1 MKRFLQGMV
10 LVGFASLAFA
20 GDPSDEDGAYETEL
34 DTLQQR
40 IEAAQ
45 EGEQPRH
52 PTSRERGLEAAL
64 AEMQDRAVRAEAALT
79 TCQTEL
85 AEAKK

>member
-1 MKRFLQGMV
+1 VKRLLQGMV
-10 LVGFASLAFA
+10 LVGVASLAFA
-20 GDPSDEDGAYETEL
+20 GDPKDDGDYETEL

-40 IEAAQ
+40 IDDAQ

-64 AEMQDRAVRAEAALT
+64 AEMQDRAVRAETALT

-85 AEAKK
+85 AEARK

>member
-1 MKRFLQGMV
+1 MV

-20 GDPSDEDGAYETEL
+20 GDPEDDGAYETEL
-34 DTLQQR
+34 DVLQQR
-40 IEAAQ
+40 IDAAQ
-45 EGEQPRH
+45 EDEQPRH

-64 AEMQDRAVRAEAALT
+64 AEMQDRAVRAEASLA